1 MAAIQER
8 KSFLSRTRFLCWTVA
23 VAAASGSDASST
35 SSFLRTQGGQVAPV
49 VSVQVYDEALC
60 IGCQEF
66 ILNDLVPTFELL
78 GETVMDLQ
86 IVPFGNAQIA
96 DENDP
101 TSLQC
106 QHDAAECDANSYQ
119 QCAATL
125 YPIASRYL
133 PFIAC
138 CYENLEMGH
147 FHQLFPTAIFADC
160 ARRSALDWA
169 SIQQCHDD
177 NDLAWQLQLD
187 AFHATPA
194 DHEYV
199 PWIVIDGAHYEMDD
213 EADAFFKAI
222 CIAYV
227 AKGGHH
233 TACSDVMATTV
244 QNVEEIV

>member
-1 MAAIQER
+1 MAAKRER
-8 KSFLSRTRFLCWTVA
+8 NSFQPRLLFLCWTVTA
-23 VAAASGSDASST
+23 AAAAASGSAT
-35 SSFLRTQGGQVAPV
+35 SLFLRTQGGVAPV
-49 VSVQVYDEALC
+49 VTVQVYDEALC
-60 IGCQEF
+60 IGCHDF
-66 ILNDLVPTFELL
+66 ILNELVPTFELL

-86 IVPFGNAQIA
+86 IVPFGNAHIA

-125 YPIASRYL
+125 YPTASRYL

-138 CYENLEMGH
+138 CYQNLKMGAVH
-147 FHQLFPTAIFADC
+147 KLFPTALFADC

-177 NDLAWQLQLD
+177 DDLAWQLQLD

-199 PWIVIDGAHYEMDD
+199 PWIVIDGEHYEMEDD
-213 EADAFFKAI
+213 ETDAFLKAI
-222 CIAYV
+222 CAAYL

-233 TACSDVMATTV
+233 SACSDAVATV
-244 QNVEEIV
+244 